1 VIRMLSKAGIAAF
14 VASGIMLAAAYPA
27 RAQTASADDTA
38 RFLAGMP
45 LSSDSPL
52 APLTQHPAWQ
62 QHARYFNSAFGN
74 LDKNQFAKIRAWSS
88 AKLTAPSPVLFY
100 MFSGPDFLYANAFFP
115 NATTYVMAGL
125 EPVGPIPDLMR
136 LPRGSVAEALRHIEG
151 SLSTILKISFF
162 KTHDMR
168 MTLGAS
174 RMNGALPLLYVFLAR
189 SGNAIQD
196 VSLIKLDAQGM
207 PQPENTPSDPGMRNA
222 AHGVKIVFVA
232 PDARVRTLYYFGTN
246 IANDGFRV
254 SGFEKFCDRLGTGDA
269 FVKSASYLLH
279 SPNFSDVR
287 SFLLGHTAQVL
298 QDDTGIP
305 VSYFGPAKWQ
315 LRPFGRYT
323 GPIAMFARN
332 YQPKLTQLF
341 QKGRGE
347 SLDFGLGYQWRVLS
361 SNLLLATGIEP
372 QAVNQPGAGSDSESI
387 ASKGPDVP
395 PDSAEQP
402 ATASAA
408 GGRKMTSKNGTK
420 NTKSRTAVPRSAT
433 YFPFFFGR

>member
-1 VIRMLSKAGIAAF
+1 M
-14 VASGIMLAAAYPA
+14 
-27 RAQTASADDTA
+27 
-38 RFLAGMP
+38 
-45 LSSDSPL
+45 
-52 APLTQHPAWQ
+52 
-62 QHARYFNSAFGN
+62 
-74 LDKNQFAKIRAWSS
+74 
-88 AKLTAPSPVLFY
+88 
-100 MFSGPDFLYANAFFP
+100 
-115 NATTYVMAGL
+115 
-125 EPVGPIPDLMR
+125 
-136 LPRGSVAEALRHIEG
+136 
-151 SLSTILKISFF
+151 
-162 KTHDMR
+162 
-168 MTLGAS
+168 
-174 RMNGALPLLYVFLAR
+174 PLLYVFLAR
-189 SGNAIQD
+189 TGKTIQE
-196 VSLIKLDAQGM
+196 VSLIKLDEQGM

-341 QKGRGE
+341 QKSRGV